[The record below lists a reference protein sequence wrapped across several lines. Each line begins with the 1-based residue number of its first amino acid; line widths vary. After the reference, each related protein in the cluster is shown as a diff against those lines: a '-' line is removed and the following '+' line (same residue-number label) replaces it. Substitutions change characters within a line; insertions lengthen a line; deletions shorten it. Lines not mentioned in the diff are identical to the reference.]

1 MKSTLLEVIV
11 ALILLIVCFM
21 FVEVLKAVICAINP
35 AICSYPPIQ
44 QCFNLIYL
52 ILIILGAG
60 IVAYGVIALLV
71 EWSTRCN
78 P

>member
-1 MKSTLLEVIV
+1 MRSTLLEVLV
-11 ALILLIVCFM
+11 ALVLLIVCFM
-21 FVEVLKAVICAINP
+21 FVEVLKAAVCSITP
-35 AICSYPPIQ
+35 AVCNLPDVQ

-52 ILIILGAG
+52 ILIILGIG
-60 IVAYGVIALLV
+60 VVVYGVIGLLV

>member
-1 MKSTLLEVIV
+1 MKSTLLEVTI
-11 ALILLIVCFM
+11 AFILLLLCFV
-21 FVEVLKAVICAINP
+21 FVEVLKAAICAINP
-35 AICSYPPIQ
+35 TVCSYPPIQ

-52 ILIILGAG
+52 ILIILGIG
-60 IVAYGVIALLV
+60 VVVYGVIALLV